1 MNKNMNIT
9 SMAMKILH
17 SCRAMFL
24 LLPARKYLHTSL
36 KSLVCPQHKNIQ
48 LTVKDEETEQDIFTF
63 KKLDSDHFGFYFHKK
78 KILKSIN
85 SLSK

>member
-9 SMAMKILH
+9 SMAMKMLH

-36 KSLVCPQHKNIQ
+36 KSLVCPQHKDIQ
-48 LTVKDEETEQDIFTF
+48 SDEEREQDIFTF
-63 KKLDSDHFGFYFHKK
+63 KKLDSDHFGFYAIKK
-78 KILKSIN
+78 TKPQVS
-85 SLSK
+85 

>member
-48 LTVKDEETEQDIFTF
+48 LTVKDEETEQDIFAF
-63 KKLDSDHFGFYFHKK
+63 KKLDSDHFDFYAIKK
-78 KILKSIN
+78 NLKSIN

>member
-36 KSLVCPQHKNIQ
+36 KSLVCPQHKDIQ
-48 LTVKDEETEQDIFTF
+48 SDEEREQDIFTF
-63 KKLDSDHFGFYFHKK
+63 KKLDSDHFGFYAIKK
-78 KILKSIN
+78 TKPQVY
-85 SLSK
+85 

>member
-36 KSLVCPQHKNIQ
+36 KSLVCPQHKDIQ
-48 LTVKDEETEQDIFTF
+48 LTVKDEEREQDIFTF
-63 KKLDSDHFGFYFHKK
+63 KKLDSDHFGFYAIKK
-78 KILKSIN
+78 KKPQVY
-85 SLSK
+85 

>member
-9 SMAMKILH
+9 SMAMKMLH

-36 KSLVCPQHKNIQ
+36 KSLVCPQHKDIQ
-48 LTVKDEETEQDIFTF
+48 SDEEREQDIFTF
-63 KKLDSDHFGFYFHKK
+63 KKLDSDHFGFCAIKK
-78 KILKSIN
+78 KPQVY
-85 SLSK
+85 

>member
-24 LLPARKYLHTSL
+24 LLPARKYLHSNL
-36 KSLVCPQHKNIQ
+36 KSLVCPQHKDIQ
-48 LTVKDEETEQDIFTF
+48 SDEEREQDIFTF
-63 KKLDSDHFGFYFHKK
+63 KKLDSDHFGFYAIKK
-78 KILKSIN
+78 KKPQVY
-85 SLSK
+85 

>member
-24 LLPARKYLHTSL
+24 LLPARKYLHSSL
-36 KSLVCPQHKNIQ
+36 KSLVCPQHKDIQ
-48 LTVKDEETEQDIFTF
+48 SDEEREQDIFTF
-63 KKLDSDHFGFYFHKK
+63 KKLDSDHFGFYAIKK
-78 KILKSIN
+78 TKPQVY
-85 SLSK
+85 

>member
-36 KSLVCPQHKNIQ
+36 KSLVCPQHKDIQ
-48 LTVKDEETEQDIFTF
+48 SDEEREQDIFTF
-63 KKLDSDHFGFYFHKK
+63 KKLDSDHFGFYAIKK
-78 KILKSIN
+78 TKPQVS
-85 SLSK
+85 

>member
-24 LLPARKYLHTSL
+24 LLPARKYLHSSL
-36 KSLVCPQHKNIQ
+36 KSLVCPQHKDIQ
-48 LTVKDEETEQDIFTF
+48 SDEEREQDIFTF
-63 KKLDSDHFGFYFHKK
+63 KKLDSDHFGFYAIKK
-78 KILKSIN
+78 TKPQVS
-85 SLSK
+85 

>member
-36 KSLVCPQHKNIQ
+36 KSLVCPQHKDIQ
-48 LTVKDEETEQDIFTF
+48 SDEEREQDIFTF
-63 KKLDSDHFGFYFHKK
+63 KKLDSDNFGFYFH
-78 KILKSIN
+78 
-85 SLSK
+85 

>member
-1 MNKNMNIT
+1 MNKKMNIT

-36 KSLVCPQHKNIQ
+36 KSLVCPQHKDIQ
-48 LTVKDEETEQDIFTF
+48 SDEEREQDIFTF
-63 KKLDSDHFGFYFHKK
+63 KKLDSDHFGFCAIKK
-78 KILKSIN
+78 KPQVY
-85 SLSK
+85 